1 MNITTSNNWV
11 GLYSMTR
18 TDFYIKE
25 SQLKLMEV
33 PLNASTRFQCT
44 GNDGE
49 YSKVI
54 SFSVKGKFGNE
65 QRLGDCPVGKRKTR
79 KFDLHPLIRKI
90 QNSMAQGNKSH
101 NTYKRKGAK
110 LFLSLFRSQ
119 INSEWS
125 AILRKRLLECKFI
138 RPSTTR
144 ICRRN
149 WHLHL

>member
-1 MNITTSNNWV
+1 MNITTSNHWV

-54 SFSVKGKFGNE
+54 SFSVKGKFVNYGITK
-65 QRLGDCPVGKRKTR
+65 LST
-79 KFDLHPLIRKI
+79 LI
-90 QNSMAQGNKSH
+90 
-101 NTYKRKGAK
+101 YFLE
-110 LFLSLFRSQ
+110 LF
-119 INSEWS
+119 
-125 AILRKRLLECKFI
+125 ILQK
-138 RPSTTR
+138 
-144 ICRRN
+144 
-149 WHLHL
+149 